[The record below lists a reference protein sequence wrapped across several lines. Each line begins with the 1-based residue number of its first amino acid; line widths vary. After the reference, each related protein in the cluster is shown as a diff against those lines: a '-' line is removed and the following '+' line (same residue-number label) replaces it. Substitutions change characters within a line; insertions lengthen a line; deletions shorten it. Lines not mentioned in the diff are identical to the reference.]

1 MAHEAEEECQSGAA
15 AFFPAGHTG
24 VQIHGYLLPHIFP
37 EHLIEILMDAFN
49 IVNQETLIF
58 VLLPVDFRFTCS
70 ESVKRSLRAFLIF
83 TPGEEGCLVA
93 VLPAEP

>member
-15 AFFPAGHTG
+15 AFFPGGHTG

-37 EHLIEILMDAFN
+37 DHLMEILMDAFN

-58 VLLPVDFRFTCS
+58 LLLPVDFRFICL
-70 ESVKRSLRAFLIF
+70 ESVERFPRAFLIF
-83 TPGEEGCLVA
+83 APGGGGCLVA
-93 VLPAEP
+93 VLPAEL